1 MGNYKIALIQRTND
15 DTVYYVFPGGGIE
28 HEEAPKSGAKRERGE
43 TMTNK
48 IRSNLFYLKQFGFN
62 DSLLQ
67 TIFQLRLDP
76 LESIF
81 NNENEMIMEI
91 ESKFTD
97 KDRELARN
105 YQKYK
110 NFKYELFNTEAFL
123 KDGSS
128 KIYFK
133 YDQNEL
139 TALIPEKNMPLF
151 MYSKGDVSQLS
162 LDRKRVAIVGT
173 RKPSGKSIELTK
185 KITQEYV
192 RNNYIIVSGLAEG
205 IDTVSHATTLDLG
218 GKTIAVLPTNFNKI
232 YPKENQV
239 VADLIS
245 EKGLLLTAIGPKEN
259 TYKSSFLDR
268 NQYVANISD
277 LIIVIETNLKSGTM
291 NTIRNAYKAN
301 KKILFV
307 DQGDEAINNKIFE
320 FGGEMLNDK

>member
-1 MGNYKIALIQRTND
+1 MG
-15 DTVYYVFPGGGIE
+15 
-28 HEEAPKSGAKRERGE
+28 KRWKQERKVKGGE
-43 TMTNK
+43 TMTKK
-48 IRSNLFYLKQFGFN
+48 IRSNLFFLKQFGFN
-62 DSLLQ
+62 ESLLQ
-67 TIFQLRLDP
+67 AIFQLRLDP
-76 LESIF
+76 IESIF

-97 KDRELARN
+97 KDRELARD

-110 NFKYELFNTEAFL
+110 NFKSELFNTEAFL
-123 KDGSS
+123 KDGNS

-139 TALIPEKNMPLF
+139 TPLIPEKIMPLF

-173 RKPSGKSIELTK
+173 RKPSEKSIELTK

-205 IDTVSHATTLDLG
+205 IDTVSHEITLSLG

-232 YPKENQV
+232 YPKENQDL
-239 VADLIS
+239 ANLIS
-245 EKGLLLTAIGPKEN
+245 EEGLLLTAIGPKEN

-268 NQYVANISD
+268 NKYVANISD
-277 LIIVIETNLKSGTM
+277 LVIVIETNLKSGTM
-291 NTIRNAYKAN
+291 NTIRNAYEAN

-307 DQGDEAINNKIFE
+307 DQGEEAINKKILE